1 MAVDRKV
8 IRQVKALI
16 AGAETVD
23 SGGLGTRQPP
33 RIHAGGPFRAV
44 QRQEIH
50 RIARWYG
57 WQGEVDSALAA
68 GAAASLAGLDDAA
81 LGILHARMQLLEG
94 CAQHGLD
101 SPDSP
106 PAR

>member
-1 MAVDRKV
+1 M
-8 IRQVKALI
+8 
-16 AGAETVD
+16 
-23 SGGLGTRQPP
+23 
-33 RIHAGGPFRAV
+33 

-57 WQGEVDSALAA
+57 WQGEVDRALAA
-68 GAAASLAGLDDAA
+68 GAVASLAGLDDAA
-81 LGILHARMQLLEG
+81 LGVLHARMQLLEG